1 MQILQDLIHELE
13 VGEGRRYLPILTGIL
28 LFVAV
33 LIMYNLREANS
44 FASAEA
50 MDAAQIARNLADGKG
65 FSTHFIRPL
74 SLKLVK
80 ENRPEERE
88 DTMLLEGNHPDL
100 ANAPLWPALLAI
112 AMKTLPFDFKTPP
125 VDASDDF
132 RRFQPEILIGA
143 VNQLFFILSA
153 ILLFRL
159 AKRLFDEPAAW
170 FTTAVFLAT
179 DLLWQFCFSG
189 LSTNFAIF
197 LFLLL
202 VHCLVS
208 LERRRESENAEEK
221 QTNGNPRNF
230 SFYLVTSAVC
240 GLLLAC
246 LILTRY
252 SLGWL
257 VIPAVA
263 FLAFYLP
270 GKRILSIGLTLLV
283 FGIVVSPWLWR
294 NYQWSGHPFG
304 VAGYAFWQDTSRYP
318 DAAIERTLQGEIS
331 PVSMRAATRKLLENS
346 GKIAENEIP
355 KLGGSWLCAFFLVGF
370 LVPFH
375 NKSLNRLRIF
385 ALLALLTLTIAQ
397 ALSQTYLSRHPPEV
411 NGQNLVILLLPL
423 VYAFGAGLFFLL
435 LDRLE
440 LSFFGAQFYASL
452 LAVLLACLPLIFRFL
467 PPRNNPVA
475 YPPYW
480 PPRIQQIGNLFGPNH
495 ATDTNELLMS
505 DMPWAIGWYA
515 NKKCLWLTQSIRP
528 NSDFYEI
535 HDFHKSINGLYLTPI
550 TSDGKFL
557 SQMYFQGKIQG
568 EKHEWG
574 HLYLKIFLNVFL
586 GQKEIIVPEDWP
598 LRHVDEQLLSAGQ
611 LFLTDWPRWNI
622 EKTD

>member
-1 MQILQDLIHELE
+1 MQILQNFIHKLE

-28 LFVAV
+28 IFVAV
-33 LIMYNLREANS
+33 LLMYNLRESSS
-44 FASAEA
+44 FASVEA

-74 SLKLVK
+74 SLKLVE

-88 DTMLLEGNHPDL
+88 DPMLLEGNHPDL

-132 RRFQPEILIGA
+132 RRFQPEILIGV

-170 FTTAVFLAT
+170 FTTAVFLGT

-208 LERRRESENAEEK
+208 LERRCESENAEEM
-221 QTNGNPRNF
+221 QANGNPRNF
-230 SFYLVTSAVC
+230 SFYLIASAVC
-240 GLLLAC
+240 GLLLGC
-246 LILTRY
+246 LMLTRY

-257 VIPAVA
+257 AIPAVA

-270 GKRILSIGLTLLV
+270 GKRLLSIGFTLLV

-304 VAGYAFWQDTSRYP
+304 IAGYAHWQDTSRYP
-318 DAAIERTLQGEIS
+318 DASIERTLQGEIS
-331 PVSMRAATRKLLENS
+331 PISMREATRKLLENS

-397 ALSQTYLSRHPPEV
+397 ALSQTYLSRHSPEV

-467 PPRNNPVA
+467 PPPRNHPAA

-495 ATDTNELLMS
+495 ATETNELLMS

-515 NKKCLWLTQSIRP
+515 NKKCLWLTQSIEP
-528 NSDFYEI
+528 DFYQI
-535 HDFHKSINGLYLTPI
+535 HDLHKSINGLYLTPI
-550 TSDGKFL
+550 TTDDKFL
-557 SQMYFQGKIQG
+557 SQMIQG
-568 EKHEWG
+568 EATEWSQ
-574 HLYLKIFLNVFL
+574 LYLKIFLNVFL
-586 GQKEIIVPEDWP
+586 GKKEVTIPEGWP
-598 LRHVDEQLLSAGQ
+598 LRHVDELPAGQ

-622 EKTD
+622 EKTN

>member
-1 MQILQDLIHELE
+1 MQILQDFIHKLE

-28 LFVAV
+28 LFVGG
-33 LIMYNLREANS
+33 LLMYNLREANS
-44 FASAEA
+44 FASVEA

-65 FSTHFIRPL
+65 FSTHFLRPL
-74 SLKLVK
+74 SLKLVG

-88 DTMLLEGNHPDL
+88 DSMLLEGNHPDL
-100 ANAPLWPALLAI
+100 ANAPLWPALLAV

-125 VDASDDF
+125 IDDADDF
-132 RRFQPEILIGA
+132 RRFQPEILIGF

-153 ILLFRL
+153 LLLFWL
-159 AKRLFDEPAAW
+159 VKRLFDEPAAW
-170 FTTAVFLAT
+170 FTTVVFLGT

-189 LSTNFAIF
+189 HSTNFAIF

-202 VHCLVS
+202 IHCLVS
-208 LERRRESENAEEK
+208 LESRREAENAEEN
-221 QTNGNPRNF
+221 QANSNLRNP
-230 SFYLVTSAVC
+230 SFYLITSAIC
-240 GLLLAC
+240 GLLLGC
-246 LILTRY
+246 LMLTRY

-270 GKRILSIGLTLLV
+270 GKRLRSIGLTLLV

-304 VAGYAFWQDTSRYP
+304 IAGYAHWQDTSRYP
-318 DAAIERTLQGEIS
+318 DASIEQTLQGEIS
-331 PVSMRAATRKLLENS
+331 PVSLREATRKLIENS

-375 NKSLNRLRIF
+375 SKSLNRLRIF

-397 ALSQTYLSRHPPEV
+397 ALSQTHLSRHSPEI
-411 NGQNLVILLLPL
+411 NSQNLVILLLPL

-467 PPRNNPVA
+467 PPRNNSIA

-495 ATDTNELLMS
+495 ATNTNELLMS

-515 NKKCLWLTQSIRP
+515 NKKCLWLTKTIEP
-528 NSDFYEI
+528 DFYQI
-535 HDFHKSINGLYLTPI
+535 HDLHKSVNGLYLTPI
-550 TSDGKFL
+550 TTDGKFL
-557 SQMYFQGKIQG
+557 SKMIQG
-568 EKHEWG
+568 ETSEWS

-586 GQKEIIVPEDWP
+586 GKKEVTIPEGWP
-598 LRHVDEQLLSAGQ
+598 LRHVDELPAGQ

-622 EKTD
+622 EKTN